1 MLIKSFKLFENR
13 ETLFKEI
20 SSDEYYA
27 DDGIVTMSKKNQD
40 ILLNV
45 LKDNK
50 PRVLKDGIC
59 IEFQIDYVL
68 DNQIYEME
76 DEYFLITL
84 EGDYTNIEYYRCD
97 GTEGVIDCLETYNI
111 I

>member
-1 MLIKSFKLFENR
+1 MLIKSFKLFENKL
-13 ETLFKEI
+13 LFTEI

-27 DDGIVTMSKKNQD
+27 DDGIVIMSKRNQD

-45 LKDNK
+45 LKDNRAK
-50 PRVLKDGIC
+50 VVKDGIC

-68 DNQIYEME
+68 DNQIYEMN
-76 DEYFLITL
+76 DEYFLIMM
-84 EGDYTNIEYYRCD
+84 EDDYTDLKYYRCD
-97 GTEGVIDCLETYNI
+97 SVEGVIDCLQSKGI